1 MRYYFTIII
10 IDLRIIP
17 ALIVKLINKIYNN
30 FNKFEVIMLNKTKI
44 IIVDNDSTNLTILEQ
59 ILNPFGQIIS
69 FKNGLEMLNYLK
81 VQQAPDIILLD
92 MNLTGLNG
100 YDVLEKLRSNQIL
113 SELPVIFMLK
123 SENIKHDGSIEL
135 ASAQDYLI
143 KPLKANVV
151 LARVRSYLEL
161 KYAKDQLRNQTQWIE
176 NEVTKRMYDLQLTF
190 DLSLDIVTQ
199 LVETR
204 DPDNAQHIS
213 RTRSYYEI
221 IMRRLQRN
229 EKYSSIIDEKY
240 IIRTVKASPLHD
252 IGKMGIPENILMKSG
267 KLSNDEFDVI
277 KSHTTIG
284 YNTIKNAVD
293 TSFITDLLKI
303 NGSSDSADFFKE
315 ALNIAKY
322 HHEHWDGTGYPDG
335 LKGDEIPLSARVMAI
350 VDVFDALSNKRVYK
364 EAWSIEKTTQY
375 IKTKSL
381 SQFDPDVVKAFLF
394 EIEAIRKILE
404 STHS

>member
-1 MRYYFTIII
+1 
-10 IDLRIIP
+10 
-17 ALIVKLINKIYNN
+17 
-30 FNKFEVIMLNKTKI
+30 MLNNAEI
-44 IIVDNDSTNLTILEQ
+44 IIVDNDSTNLAILER
-59 ILNPFGQIIS
+59 ILNPFGHITS
-69 FKNGLEMLNYLK
+69 FKNGLDMLNYLK
-81 VQQAPDIILLD
+81 VKQAPDIILLE
-92 MNLTGLNG
+92 MHLTGLNG
-100 YDVLEKLRSNQIL
+100 YDVLEKLRSNQKL
-113 SELPVIFMLK
+113 VDLPVIFMVR
-123 SENIKHDGSIEL
+123 SENIKHDGSFEL
-135 ASAQDYLI
+135 ASAQDYLV

-151 LARVRSYLEL
+151 LTRVRSYLEL
-161 KYAKDQLRNQTQWIE
+161 KYAKDQLKNQTQWIE

-221 IMRRLQRN
+221 IMRRLQNN
-229 EKYSSIIDEKY
+229 EKYSSFIDERY

-267 KLSNDEFDVI
+267 KLSSDEFDVI

-293 TSFITDLLKI
+293 TSFITDLLKT
-303 NGSSDSADFFKE
+303 NGASDSADFFKE

-335 LKGDEIPLSARVMAI
+335 LKGDDIPLSARVMAI

-375 IKTKSL
+375 IKTRSL
-381 SQFDPDVVKAFLF
+381 TQFDPDVVKAFLS
-394 EIEAIRKILE
+394 EIEAIRKVWE

>member
-1 MRYYFTIII
+1 
-10 IDLRIIP
+10 
-17 ALIVKLINKIYNN
+17 
-30 FNKFEVIMLNKTKI
+30 MLNKAEI
-44 IIVDNDSTNLTILEQ
+44 IIVDNDATNLAILERM
-59 ILNPFGQIIS
+59 LSPFGQILS
-69 FKNGLEMLNYLK
+69 FKNGLDVLNYLK
-81 VQQAPDIILLD
+81 VKQAPDIILLD
-92 MNLTGLNG
+92 MNIPGLNG
-100 YDVLEKLRSNQIL
+100 YDTLEKIRSNQKLID
-113 SELPVIFMLK
+113 LPVIFMLK

-161 KYAKDQLRNQTQWIE
+161 KYAKDQLRNQSQWIE

-221 IMRRLQRN
+221 IMRRLQNN
-229 EKYSSIIDEKY
+229 EKYTSMIDERY

-267 KLSNDEFDVI
+267 KLSSDEFDVI

-293 TSFITDLLKI
+293 TTFITDLLKT

-381 SQFDPDVVKAFLF
+381 TQFDPDIVKAFLF
-394 EIEAIRKILE
+394 EIEAIRKVWE

>member
-1 MRYYFTIII
+1 MS
-10 IDLRIIP
+10 
-17 ALIVKLINKIYNN
+17 NKA
-30 FNKFEVIMLNKTKI
+30 EI
-44 IIVDNDSTNLTILEQ
+44 IIVDDESSNLTTLERILF
-59 ILNPFGQIIS
+59 PFGHIVT
-69 FKNGLEMLNYLK
+69 FKNGIDMLNYLK
-81 VQQAPDIILLD
+81 LNHKPDIILLD
-92 MNLTGLNG
+92 LNIPSSNG
-100 YDVLEKLRSNQIL
+100 YSILDKIRTNLNSSDV
-113 SELPVIFMLK
+113 PVIFMLN
-123 SENIKHDGSIEL
+123 SENLRDDGSINL
-135 ASAQDYLI
+135 ASAQDYI
-143 KPLKANVV
+143 VKPYKANVIQ
-151 LARVRSYLEL
+151 ARVRSYLEL
-161 KYAKDQLRNQTQWIE
+161 KYAKDQLKNQTQWIE
-176 NEVTKRMYDLQLTF
+176 NEVTKRLYDLQLTF

-221 IMRRLQRN
+221 IMRKLQN
-229 EKYSSIIDEKY
+229 TEKYASLIDERY

-267 KLSNDEFDVI
+267 KLSSDEFDVI

-293 TSFITDLLKI
+293 TSFITDLLKT

-315 ALNIAKY
+315 ALYIAKY
-322 HHEHWDGTGYPDG
+322 HHEHWDGTGYPEG

-375 IKTKSL
+375 IKSKS
-381 SQFDPDVVKAFLF
+381 STQFDPDVVKAFLA
-394 EIEAIRKILE
+394 EVDSIRKVWE
-404 STHS
+404 STHN

>member
-100 YDVLEKLRSNQIL
+100 YDVLEKLRSNQNL